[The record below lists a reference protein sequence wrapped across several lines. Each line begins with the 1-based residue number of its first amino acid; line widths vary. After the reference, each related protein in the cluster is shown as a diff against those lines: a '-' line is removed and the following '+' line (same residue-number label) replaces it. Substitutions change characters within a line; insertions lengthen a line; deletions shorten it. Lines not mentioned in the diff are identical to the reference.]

1 MDGKDGNGRFK
12 PAVVLIDPK
21 YPHNVAAAIRAC
33 SCFGVEQLFW
43 TGHRVRLESFK
54 RLPREEGMKGY
65 KEVVWKNE
73 ERPFDVLR
81 RTPVCVEIGRGSTPL
96 PSFVHPQDAIYVFGP
111 EDGGVPGQVRKHC
124 HHFTY
129 ISARHCLNLAAALN
143 VILYDRIQKD
153 PNVWATFDPAKIECR
168 GEIELPGWDGK
179 A

>member
-1 MDGKDGNGRFK
+1 MDGKDGKERRK

-43 TGHRVRLESFK
+43 TGHRVRLESFT
-54 RLPREEGMKGY
+54 RLPREERMKGY
-65 KEVVWKNE
+65 KEVTWKNE
-73 ERPFDVLR
+73 QRPFGVLLG
-81 RTPVCVEIGRGSTPL
+81 TPVCVEIGKGSTPL

-111 EDGGVPGQVRKHC
+111 EDGGVPGQVRRYC

-143 VILYDRIQKD
+143 VIL
-153 PNVWATFDPAKIECR
+153 
-168 GEIELPGWDGK
+168 
-179 A
+179 